1 VNAEAGQNDALS
13 CDKDRDEFS
22 RRDIRIEL
30 EIDARPAVKV
40 AGDIRPF
47 PDRAEAIAHV
57 NKVGNFSA

>member
-1 VNAEAGQNDALS
+1 MNAEAGQNDALP

-40 AGDIRPF
+40 AGISDHSLIERK
-47 PDRAEAIAHV
+47 RLHM
-57 NKVGNFSA
+57 